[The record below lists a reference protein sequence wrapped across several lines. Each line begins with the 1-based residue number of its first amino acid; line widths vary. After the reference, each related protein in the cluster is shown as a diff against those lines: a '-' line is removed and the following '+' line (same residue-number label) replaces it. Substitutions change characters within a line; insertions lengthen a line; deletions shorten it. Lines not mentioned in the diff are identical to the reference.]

1 MPDDALDTAAA
12 DADGDTLR
20 PLRVGRYFAEA
31 EIAEHARRAV
41 AKALHRRDYPTQG
54 AIADAL
60 GVSGPALSAA
70 LAFGDDARQA
80 YSRGKSVRRN
90 LLRLLLK
97 VGFAPEPSFLAVEP
111 PPERPTEPDS
121 TPKA

>member
-12 DADGDTLR
+12 DADSDTLR
-20 PLRVGRYFAEA
+20 PLRVGRYFTEA

-54 AIADAL
+54 AIAAAL

-70 LAFGDDARQA
+70 LAYGDDSRQP
-80 YSRGKSVRRN
+80 YPRGKSVRRAVVRL
-90 LLRLLLK
+90 LLRLD
-97 VGFAPEPSFLAVEP
+97 FAGEPSFAAVEG
-111 PPERPTEPDS
+111 PPEDS
-121 TPKA
+121 ARSGS